1 MFGSHKQQFNSG
13 RSHRANPAP
22 RIHRLACFAARER
35 GLVAFNFRRR
45 QIGQCAFLRCGRA
58 VEARELL

>member
-1 MFGSHKQQFNSG
+1 MFGSRKQHCNSG
-13 RSHRANPAP
+13 RSQSVNPVP
-22 RIHRLACFAARER
+22 CSHRLACFAARER

-45 QIGQCAFLRCGRA
+45 QIGQCAYLRCGRA